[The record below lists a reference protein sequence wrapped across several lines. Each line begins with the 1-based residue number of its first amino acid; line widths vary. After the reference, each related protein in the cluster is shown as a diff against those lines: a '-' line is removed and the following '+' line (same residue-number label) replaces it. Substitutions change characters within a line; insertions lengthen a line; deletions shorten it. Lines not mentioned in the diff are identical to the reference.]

1 MQKLIFF
8 SIILLLIKLWTCS
21 GYLFR
26 SGTCLDKNLTSLWS
40 VDNKP
45 MYIAKNITV
54 DVENGTKIECE
65 IINANNYNLSTTSEC
80 FYLKFEAD
88 FNLDEIDESYVF
100 DEEDEMR
107 EDL

>member
-1 MQKLIFF
+1 MQKLIYF
-8 SIILLLIKLWTCS
+8 SIFLLILKLWTCS

-26 SGTCLDKNLTSLWS
+26 SETCLNKNLTSLWS
-40 VDNKP
+40 VNSKP

-65 IINANNYNLSTTSEC
+65 ILSANNLSTTSEC

-100 DEEDEMR
+100 DEDEMR